1 MHRVKIGTLTA
12 IWSRVAVSIAVIA
25 LAAVAAAGFV
35 GAEPTATQVI
45 TAVPVG
51 PNGEPINGY
60 QMAPSQGNVDNV
72 ADCTTPSTAAVG
84 DDIYYCS
91 PSAAS
96 ADVCWP
102 SMPGSLLCGDDP
114 WDNELHRVSY
124 SDPLPHVQPV
134 AAPQPFALLLDDD
147 THCFLRNGGAWGGRQ
162 DGYVGA
168 YMCGAANSN
177 LAVLVLPSQ
186 GATAAIDRSL
196 PVWTVKVGLLGS
208 PTADFPP
215 PQTHTVTT
223 AWFAGDFVPA

>member
-1 MHRVKIGTLTA
+1 MHRVKIGALTA
-12 IWSRVAVSIAVIA
+12 IWSRVAVSIAVVA

-60 QMAPSQGNVDNV
+60 QMAPSQGNVDDV

-102 SMPGSLLCGDDP
+102 SMPDP
-114 WDNELHRVSY
+114 FCAGMIPGTKSY
-124 SDPLPHVQPV
+124 I
-134 AAPQPFALLLDDD
+134 
-147 THCFLRNGGAWGGRQ
+147 G
-162 DGYVGA
+162 
-168 YMCGAANSN
+168 
-177 LAVLVLPSQ
+177 
-186 GATAAIDRSL
+186 
-196 PVWTVKVGLLGS
+196 
-208 PTADFPP
+208 
-215 PQTHTVTT
+215 
-223 AWFAGDFVPA
+223 